1 MQQTDRWGGRR
12 APFEICKVVL
22 LGVTDMPRIAFAF
35 VIAMLAVPAAAA
47 DSEWTVI
54 LVVDG
59 DTVKVDSEPDLP
71 RELAVL
77 SVRVRGVDT
86 PETGHRAK
94 CEAERQAGQTASDFA
109 RRRVE
114 AAERVVVRNPQW
126 GKWGGGGHRRTD
138 AGRRTAGR
146 DAYRRWAGTALCRRP
161 AAKLVRLTGCRR
173 SG

>member
-1 MQQTDRWGGRR
+1 
-12 APFEICKVVL
+12 
-22 LGVTDMPRIAFAF
+22 MPRIAFAF

-126 GKWGGGGHRRTD
+126 GKWGGRVIAELMLDGEPLAGMLIAAGLGRPY
-138 AGRRTAGR
+138 AGGRRQSWC
-146 DAYRRWAGTALCRRP
+146 D
-161 AAKLVRLTGCRR
+161 
-173 SG
+173 